1 MLGCSFALAAEIIKN
16 LGNIMS
22 NSNQVH
28 IYCFG
33 LISGACLS
41 AVSQSGFTCF
51 FLFAQGDAY
60 AATCRRSQAPDVAA
74 RRPGIASAMH
84 TLADTHAANRL
95 CYNNVQIEFT
105 HLPWPF
111 GLRVSTAP
119 FFAGRRSFCA
129 SLFLSLRLLLICGH
143 LDYDQ

>member
-51 FLFAQGDAY
+51 FV
-60 AATCRRSQAPDVAA
+60 CSR
-74 RRPGIASAMH
+74 
-84 TLADTHAANRL
+84 
-95 CYNNVQIEFT
+95 
-105 HLPWPF
+105 
-111 GLRVSTAP
+111 
-119 FFAGRRSFCA
+119 
-129 SLFLSLRLLLICGH
+129 
-143 LDYDQ
+143 